1 MEVRPAPW
9 GSRGRKGVH
18 LSGWLVPAS
27 WGEPRGPL
35 SLPQTLHGWPV
46 RLSCVLQAPA
56 CSLPL
61 PRVLRHVRLPASPF
75 RVDSLARHLPC
86 PSYFQHLPPCPGT
99 QRGLA
104 FILGGRLPG
113 SQLGPCSSWH
123 HFPAS
128 PRGPSSPHESLSAL
142 SAQRSPTSFLQTCMS
157 HLALTP
163 QIKGKHVKKKSGVS
177 TPSGMCFLLVFKASC
192 GGASVCGAG
201 PRVGVPSVGY
211 RPLSPQREAPYL

>member
-75 RVDSLARHLPC
+75 RVDSLARH
-86 PSYFQHLPPCPGT
+86 
-99 QRGLA
+99 
-104 FILGGRLPG
+104 
-113 SQLGPCSSWH
+113 
-123 HFPAS
+123 
-128 PRGPSSPHESLSAL
+128 
-142 SAQRSPTSFLQTCMS
+142 
-157 HLALTP
+157 
-163 QIKGKHVKKKSGVS
+163 
-177 TPSGMCFLLVFKASC
+177 
-192 GGASVCGAG
+192 
-201 PRVGVPSVGY
+201 
-211 RPLSPQREAPYL
+211 